1 MAKMKKKLK
10 LELKYVIFSIAL
22 VFAVI
27 NGAIILYN
35 INITNSRNQT
45 IAVSD
50 KPAAD
55 KIHAMAVEALNTNE
69 TQAKALFKTAKRQY
83 EYILE
88 NTTDTA
94 IHDSAQTGII
104 DCNAQIW
111 MLEHK

>member
-1 MAKMKKKLK
+1 
-10 LELKYVIFSIAL
+10 
-22 VFAVI
+22 
-27 NGAIILYN
+27 
-35 INITNSRNQT
+35 
-45 IAVSD
+45 
-50 KPAAD
+50 
-55 KIHAMAVEALNTNE
+55 MAVEALNTNE

>member
-1 MAKMKKKLK
+1 MAKTKKKLK

-22 VFAVI
+22 VFAII
-27 NGAIILYN
+27 NGSIILYN
-35 INITNSRNQT
+35 INVTNNRNQT

-55 KIHAMAVEALNTNE
+55 KIHAMAVEALNTNK
-69 TQAKALFKTAKRQY
+69 TQAKALFQTARRQY

-88 NTTDTA
+88 NTTDTS
-94 IHDSAQTGII
+94 IHDKAQAGII

-111 MLEHK
+111 MLEHI

>member
-55 KIHAMAVEALNTNE
+55 KIHAMAVEALIPMRPKPRHYSKQQSDNTNI
-69 TQAKALFKTAKRQY
+69 F
-83 EYILE
+83 
-88 NTTDTA
+88 
-94 IHDSAQTGII
+94 
-104 DCNAQIW
+104 
-111 MLEHK
+111 